1 MARILLTGASGFV
14 GRHVLRS
21 LLARGDEVRIV
32 GRTPTTLGSRVQELI
47 SEDLFAESDD
57 WLTHAC
63 EGIDSIVHCAWYAEP
78 GRYLFS
84 PRNLTCLRGT
94 LALAAAAQAAGIRRF
109 VGIGTCF
116 EYALSDSPLQTSTS
130 LDPRS
135 PYAAAKAAAF
145 LALSG
150 YLPNVGITFAWCR
163 LFYLFGEGEH
173 PQRFVAYLHER
184 LGKGEPVDLT
194 KGMQVRDFMDVAE
207 AAERIAAIT
216 HSRYV
221 GPANVCS
228 GQPVSIR
235 TMAERIA
242 DSYGRRDLLRFGTR
256 QENAVDPPVIVGEPT
271 NVVEDD

>member
-32 GRTPTTLGSRVQELI
+32 GRTPATPGSGVDEI
-47 SEDLFAESDD
+47 VSEDLFAETDD
-57 WLTHAC
+57 WLANAC
-63 EGIDSIVHCAWYAEP
+63 DGIESIVHCAWYAEP

-94 LALAAAAQAAGIRRF
+94 LALAAAAQAAGVRRF

-116 EYALSDSPLQTSTS
+116 EYALSDSPLLTSTP

-150 YLPNVGITFAWCR
+150 HLQNVGIGFAWCR

-173 PQRFVAYLHER
+173 SRRFVAYLHER

-194 KGMQVRDFMDVAE
+194 EGLQIRDFMDVAE

-216 HSRYV
+216 HSRYA
-221 GPANVCS
+221 GAANVCS
-228 GQPVSIR
+228 GQGISIR
-235 TMAERIA
+235 AMAERIA

-256 QENAVDPPVIVGEPT
+256 PENEVDPPVVVGEPT
-271 NVVEDD
+271 NVAEDD